1 MRTESILFAGVALFF
16 AGVSSWYA
24 LHSDDPAGIAV
35 LVLAFVMA
43 GIISLFLAVQRWR
56 KGPRPEDRREGEVR
70 ERSGPLDF
78 FPPNSVW
85 PVVTA
90 LGFAVIG
97 TGIAAV
103 GLWLCLI
110 GFGITAAGV
119 FGFAFQYAR
128 QEE

>member
-1 MRTESILFAGVALFF
+1 MRTEALLFAGVALFF
-16 AGVSSWYA
+16 AGISAWYT
-24 LHSDDPAGIAV
+24 LHSGDPAGTAI
-35 LVLAFVMA
+35 LILAFVMA
-43 GIISLFLAVQRWR
+43 SIISLFLAVQRQR

-78 FPPNSVW
+78 FPPSSVW
-85 PVVTA
+85 PAVTA

-103 GLWLCLI
+103 GLWLTLI

-119 FGFAFQYAR
+119 FGFAFQYALR
-128 QEE
+128 EK